1 MSMSVIMPFAFVFG
15 LYLFF
20 LHNTLF
26 SSKLLTLWQKHPREN
41 FIFLQ
46 GAFVF
51 IISAMAIFA
60 ADELAKTS
68 YKNSLFIAVAVFSLV
83 LLFIIRKKITVKE
96 QKIIHA
102 GIESTFHFKPIE
114 RSLKGKSIDK
124 FSHYFSGLKLKRSQK
139 DFSVREIASNY
150 TAVQVKN
157 FIVEQ
162 KQTPFELNNFYKEL
176 ISFIN
181 SKADLLGFNRL
192 KIDNLVT
199 YNLLKAKVQI
209 FRAFQKLTDKKY
221 YASLSQLSQIATSDE
236 MRFLSFLRDS
246 QHGKYCNISVLHAL
260 AFIKIKV
267 L

>member
-1 MSMSVIMPFAFVFG
+1 MSVIMPFALVFG

-26 SSKLLTLWQKHPREN
+26 SSKLLTSWQKNPREN

-60 ADELAKTS
+60 ADELAKAS
-68 YKNSLFIAVAVFSLV
+68 YKNNLFTALAVFSFV
-83 LLFIIRKKITVKE
+83 LLFVIRKKIKIKE

-102 GIESTFHFKPIE
+102 GVESTFDFKPIE

-124 FSHYFSGLKLKRSQK
+124 FSHYFSGLKPERSKKDYSIDKITSLYTAMQVK
-139 DFSVREIASNY
+139 DFI
-150 TAVQVKN
+150 TK
-157 FIVEQ
+157 Q
-162 KQTPFELNNFYKEL
+162 KETPFELDNFYKEL
-176 ISFIN
+176 IGFIN
-181 SKADLLGFNRL
+181 SKADLLGFEKLNISIL
-192 KIDNLVT
+192 NT
-199 YNLLKAKVQI
+199 YNLLKVKVKI
-209 FRAFQKLTDKKY
+209 FETFQNLTDKKY
-221 YASLSQLSQIATSDE
+221 YASISQLSQIATPDQI
-236 MRFLSFLRDS
+236 RFLSFLRDS
-246 QHGKYCNISVLHAL
+246 QHKKYCNISVLHAL